1 MSMLAG
7 RASDWMRPAGIVEKI
22 LISEARTD

>member
-1 MSMLAG
+1 MAMLG
-7 RASDWMRPAGIVEKI
+7 ERALDWMRPAGTVAKI